1 MKEDDK
7 ESAQERIRK
16 AREQARKEREEKVR
30 EQRQKSGRQ
39 IAGKSP
45 APPKSKPASPSPA
58 KPASPPP
65 SRAARP
71 PSRSTPRPAPK
82 PGITSRMTPAARAD
96 ARRAKIEANPLPA
109 PPPRRT
115 TQSPPQAR
123 TSTVKTAPPANAEL
137 QARVASIQNRYASL
151 ETSAQLSDVYASI
164 GDIDAKLTSLPLA
177 LESVRS
183 RGYVHS
189 GQLEARLAAIDDRW
203 DDVRPRVEST
213 LRVQVRQLT
222 TELDQTEQVVGRISA
237 PNATSVTASDTAIN
251 SLSRRVD
258 AARSSIGGLYDGM
271 EDELRVVESDISRIS
286 KMLDQLQ
293 QSPEIHLRDTE
304 GPLSAVDAVW
314 QQDGKEGPE
323 GILFLTDQRLLFE
336 QREEVATKKFLGVLK
351 MQSENIQKLLL
362 DVAVPE
368 IESVTH
374 KEEGGFLGM
383 GKDDILELVLAASA
397 PVSRVRLHLKG
408 QDSADWATMIKRVQ
422 SNEINQDRA
431 EQYRE
436 ELASAGATAA
446 SFPTQCPGC
455 FAPVS
460 PPARGV
466 TSVICEFCGTVI
478 IPSGNIA

>member
-1 MKEDDK
+1 
-7 ESAQERIRK
+7 
-16 AREQARKEREEKVR
+16 
-30 EQRQKSGRQ
+30 
-39 IAGKSP
+39 
-45 APPKSKPASPSPA
+45 
-58 KPASPPP
+58 
-65 SRAARP
+65 
-71 PSRSTPRPAPK
+71 
-82 PGITSRMTPAARAD
+82 MTPAARAN
-96 ARRAKIEANPLPA
+96 ARRAKIEASPLPA

-115 TQSPPQAR
+115 IQSSPQAR
-123 TSTVKTAPPANAEL
+123 TSPVKAAPAVNAEL
-137 QARVASIQNRYASL
+137 QARIASIQNRYAGL

-177 LESVRS
+177 LESLRG

-189 GQLEARLAAIDDRW
+189 GQLEARLAAVDDRW
-203 DDVRPRVEST
+203 DDIRPRVEST
-213 LRVQVRQLT
+213 LRVQVSQLT
-222 TELDQTEQVVGRISA
+222 TELDQAEQVIRRISA
-237 PNATSVTASDTAIN
+237 HNAASVTASDTAIS

-271 EDELRVVESDISRIS
+271 EEELYVVENDISRVS

-351 MQSENIQKLLL
+351 TQSENIQKLLL
-362 DVAVPE
+362 EVAATD

-383 GKDDILELVLAASA
+383 GKEDILELVLAARAS
-397 PVSRVRLHLKG
+397 VSRVRFHLRG
-408 QDSADWATMIKRVQ
+408 QESADWAAMIKRVQ
-422 SNEINQDRA
+422 SNEIDQDRA
-431 EQYRE
+431 EEYRQ

-446 SFPTQCPGC
+446 SFPTQCPSC
-455 FAPVS
+455 FAPVL

-466 TSVICEFCGTVI
+466 ASVICEFCGTVI
-478 IPSGNIA
+478 TPLSDAA